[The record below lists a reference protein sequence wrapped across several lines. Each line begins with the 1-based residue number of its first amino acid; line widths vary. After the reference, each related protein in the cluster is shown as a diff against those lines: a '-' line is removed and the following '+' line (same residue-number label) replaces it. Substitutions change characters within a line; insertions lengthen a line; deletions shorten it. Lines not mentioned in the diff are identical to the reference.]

1 MLGSNLTKYV
11 VRSSFLIII
20 LFTSYCTAAS
30 NAADQFLFGLSETV
44 DKSPAGVTVKS
55 LTGGYSVSENPSLGT
70 LGVTLQLNRQPIQDV
85 KIPLSLDNPA
95 IATLSIDSMTFT
107 TSNWDT
113 PQTVTISGVNNDEV
127 DGNKD
132 TIIVIGKG
140 VSTDALYSGL
150 ITPTRPLT
158 VIDDDSY
165 SVVVSPKSLQTTE
178 AAGAGRTT
186 TFTVV
191 LASKPTSTVT
201 IPTLNPNVDSTNNT
215 GQEGTIDK
223 TSLTFTTTNFN
234 IPQVVTVTGVD
245 DVFLDGN
252 KTYTIQISNST
263 STDPNYSNLA
273 VPSVTVVNIDNELPG
288 IVVTPTTLSINEA
301 DTNGTFTVVLTN
313 PPTGNVTIPVTNPNP
328 TRATVSTTLLTFT
341 TGNYNT
347 PQTVT
352 VTPVNNLIADGNSS
366 FTLDLGIATNY
377 GNENAPDVA
386 ITIVDNDTPGVT
398 VVQLNQNIVEGTLQT
413 AFFRL
418 RLNSEPTANV
428 TIPINDTFDA
438 KNTGH
443 RQGSAAVTSV
453 TFTPSNWN
461 TYQDITVTPVNDDV
475 ADGNFQWVIEL
486 QRCVSTDPKYGET
499 SPGAANGIKPTPN
512 ITVNEDDD
520 DIAGFTIVAYNKMD
534 GSTSLIQTAK
544 SATTVTGFATDDSH
558 NLDPQSYSRWTI
570 RLRSQP
576 LATVNLSLTTST
588 SGTTNDGTLNTNSLT
603 FTTANWATPQ
613 TVFVTGASNGANE
626 GNLDYSV
633 NVTATGD
640 DLYGNGSYG
649 YRDSAQVARP
659 AFTIYS
665 CDNDVANQI
674 IGCRRSGTF
683 STTEGGGTGIFHLIT
698 QSDPGSS
705 VTVPVSSNNLAEG
718 TVGSA
723 TATITSGGSGNWKTM
738 TTSASN
744 QITATGVQDAN
755 IDGNIA
761 YTIVLGTSSGG
772 LTIDPPDMTIYNIDD
787 ELVVEVSAGSNDT
800 SEDGTTATFGVRIRN
815 TVSPTANVTFTIAC
829 KSGSTECSS
838 LSASSLTFTP
848 ANFNTYQTITVTP
861 TDDSRADNTQA
872 VCVQFGTV
880 VSTDLALNDFQ
891 PPDNCPMNNLDNDKI
906 IFVTN
911 QSFNPNFNDSNNDLT
926 EQDGFCQTDT
936 NRPTWGT
943 YKALISNTVSRVA
956 TTTGTDATGQNAWVL
971 AASKGYYLAT
981 GFSAPY
987 TNRVFTTNTN
997 KLFSFGSLTTALPAG
1012 TYWTGLNSNWT
1023 TATNNC
1029 VNWSQN
1035 DPSDPTPAGG
1045 IYETTYGSGSS
1056 TTSSSISGGVSNCL
1070 TTTTRKLICV
1080 QQ

>member
-1 MLGSNLTKYV
+1 MA
-11 VRSSFLIII
+11 
-20 LFTSYCTAAS
+20 LFSHCNAVN

-55 LTGGYSVSENPSLGT
+55 LTGGYSVSENPALGT
-70 LGVTLQLNRQPIQDV
+70 LGITLQLNRQPVQDV
-85 KIPLSLDNPA
+85 IISLSLDNSA
-95 IATLSIDSMTFT
+95 IATLSVDSLSFT
-107 TSNWDT
+107 TSNWDS
-113 PQTVTISGVNNDEV
+113 PQTVTISGINNDIV
-127 DGNKD
+127 DGNKE
-132 TIIVIGKG
+132 TIIVFGNGKSG
-140 VSTDALYSGL
+140 DALYNGL

-178 AAGAGRTT
+178 ASGSGHTA

-191 LASKPTSTVT
+191 LASRPTDDVVIGIPTSGDLT
-201 IPTLNPNVDSTNNT
+201 
-215 GQEGTIDK
+215 EGTVSPAS
-223 TSLTFTTTNFN
+223 TLTFTPVNFN
-234 IPQVVTVTGVD
+234 VPQVVTVTGVD
-245 DVFLDGN
+245 DPNLDGN
-252 KTYTIQISNST
+252 ITYKINFPTYPSTAT
-263 STDPNYSNLA
+263 STDTNYSGLS
-273 VPSVTVVNIDNELPG
+273 VPEVTVVNIDNELPG

-313 PPTGNVTIPVTNPNP
+313 PPIGNVTIPVTNPNP

-366 FTLDLGIATNY
+366 FTLDLGVATGY
-377 GNENAPDVA
+377 GNEDAPNVA

-398 VVQLNQNIVEGTLQT
+398 VVQLNRNIIEGTLQD

-453 TFTPSNWN
+453 TFTPANWN

-499 SPGAANGIKPTPN
+499 SSGAANGIKPTPN

-520 DIAGFTIVAYNKMD
+520 DIAGFTIVAYNKLD

-558 NLDPQSYSRWTI
+558 RLDEQLYSRWTI

-588 SGTTNDGTLNTNSLT
+588 SGSTNDGTLNTSSLT

-633 NVTATGD
+633 NVAATGD

-649 YRDSAQVARP
+649 YRDAAQVARP

-665 CDNDVANQI
+665 CDNDVANLI

-705 VTVPVSSNNLAEG
+705 VTVPVSSSNLAEG

-723 TATITSGGSGNWKTM
+723 TATITSGAGGNWKTM
-738 TTSASN
+738 TSSASN
-744 QITATGVQDAN
+744 QITATGVQDAS

-761 YTIVLGTSSGG
+761 YTIVLGAATGG
-772 LTIDPPDMTIYNIDD
+772 LTFDPPDMTIYNIDD
-787 ELVVEVSAGSNDT
+787 ELVVEVSTGNADT
-800 SEDGTTATFGVRIRN
+800 TEDGATSTFGVRIRN

-848 ANFNTYQTITVTP
+848 ANFNTYQTVTVTP
-861 TDDSRADNTQA
+861 TDDSRADNTQP

-891 PPDNCPMNNLDNDKI
+891 PPDNCPMNNTDNDKI

-926 EQDGFCQTDT
+926 EQDGFCTTDT
-936 NRPTWGT
+936 NKPAWGT

-956 TTTGTDATGQNAWVL
+956 TTTGTDTTGQNAWVL
-971 AASKGYYLAT
+971 AASKGYYLTT

-987 TNRVFTTNTN
+987 TNRVFTTNAN

-1012 TYWTGLNSNWT
+1012 TYWTGLNTNWT
-1023 TATNNC
+1023 TAANNC
-1029 VNWSQN
+1029 VNWSNN
-1035 DPSDPTPAGG
+1035 DPTDPTPAGG

-1056 TTSSSISGGVSNCL
+1056 TTSSSINGGVSNCL
-1070 TTTTRKLICV
+1070 TTTLRKLICV